1 MSRGHSI
8 EIKLRTINYSRIQ
21 ANFIFYKQHVKPLRV
36 LVRLSRFVIFY
47 QSYETFQIDEQKGAI
62 KMVKQ
67 AKLDFNKPMIRE
79 LIIRVIDKE
88 MGMKKQP
95 AERDLA
101 LNYMTQ
107 MVEQGYIITNNPAER
122 YTIQEIMDMTYAY
135 LDGYNDAMK
144 SLEKSFKKLVESTNM
159 PLV

>member
-1 MSRGHSI
+1 
-8 EIKLRTINYSRIQ
+8 
-21 ANFIFYKQHVKPLRV
+21 
-36 LVRLSRFVIFY
+36 
-47 QSYETFQIDEQKGAI
+47 
-62 KMVKQ
+62 MVKQ
-67 AKLDFNKPMIRE
+67 AKLDFNKPMTRE

-88 MGMKKQP
+88 MGMKKRPEEQ
-95 AERDLA
+95 ELA

-107 MVEQGYIITNNPAER
+107 MVEHGYVITNNPAER

>member
-1 MSRGHSI
+1 
-8 EIKLRTINYSRIQ
+8 
-21 ANFIFYKQHVKPLRV
+21 
-36 LVRLSRFVIFY
+36 
-47 QSYETFQIDEQKGAI
+47 
-62 KMVKQ
+62 MVKQ
-67 AKLDFNKPMIRE
+67 AKLDFNKPMTGE

-88 MGMKKQP
+88 MGMKKRP
-95 AERDLA
+95 EERELA
-101 LNYMTQ
+101 LNYMMQ
-107 MVEQGYIITNNPAER
+107 MVEHGYVITNNPAER

>member
-1 MSRGHSI
+1 
-8 EIKLRTINYSRIQ
+8 
-21 ANFIFYKQHVKPLRV
+21 
-36 LVRLSRFVIFY
+36 
-47 QSYETFQIDEQKGAI
+47 
-62 KMVKQ
+62 MVKQ
-67 AKLDFNKPMIRE
+67 VKLDFNKPMTRE

-88 MGMKKQP
+88 MGMKKRP
-95 AERDLA
+95 EERGLA

-107 MVEQGYIITNNPAER
+107 MVEHGYVITNNPAER

>member
-1 MSRGHSI
+1 
-8 EIKLRTINYSRIQ
+8 
-21 ANFIFYKQHVKPLRV
+21 
-36 LVRLSRFVIFY
+36 
-47 QSYETFQIDEQKGAI
+47 
-62 KMVKQ
+62 MVKQ
-67 AKLDFNKPMIRE
+67 AKLDFNKPMTRE
-79 LIIRVIDKE
+79 LTIRVIDKE
-88 MGMKKQP
+88 MGMKKRP
-95 AERDLA
+95 EERELA

-107 MVEQGYIITNNPAER
+107 MVEHGYVITNNPAER